1 MPETVVPSIVA
12 EAVAGVRGDP
22 QQDTGSPAVGSRP
35 WTPPV
40 FTEVELAAEVTAYAG
55 HW

>member
-1 MPETVVPSIVA
+1 MSETVVPSIVA
-12 EAVAGVRGDP
+12 EAVTGVRGDP
-22 QQDTGSPAVGSRP
+22 QQDAGGPAVGSRP
-35 WTPPV
+35 WTPPA